1 MRQGNAIRVALK
13 NDMKTGKT
21 GLALD
26 GATSHI
32 GSMAQVPT
40 TPNQAQAPAPK
51 PAAKKI
57 GPVAFFKEVRAE
69 IRKVSWASRNETLIS
84 TVFVFIMVVVAAVF
98 FFAVD
103 AILRAGVGAILNI
116 GGGQ

>member
-1 MRQGNAIRVALK
+1 
-13 NDMKTGKT
+13 
-21 GLALD
+21 
-26 GATSHI
+26 
-32 GSMAQVPT
+32 MAQAPT
-40 TPNQAQAPAPK
+40 TPNPTQVPAPK

-84 TVFVFIMVVVAAVF
+84 TVFVFIMVVVAALF

-103 AILRAGVGAILNI
+103 AALRFGVGAILNI